1 VLAFQE
7 PAVPMSHAQ
16 RGRLGGLKRAYSQ
29 TAEQRQE
36 QARKLYLAGAIKAV
50 VDRAPEL
57 TDEQRARIRA
67 ILQAAEDGAA

>member
-1 VLAFQE
+1 
-7 PAVPMSHAQ
+7 VPMSHAQ
-16 RGRLGGLKRAYSQ
+16 RGRLGGLKRAYFQ
-29 TAEQRQE
+29 TAEQHYE
-36 QARKLYLAGAIKAV
+36 QARKLYLAGAVKAV

>member
-7 PAVPMSHAQ
+7 TAMPMSHAQ

-29 TAEQRQE
+29 TADQRRE
-36 QARKLYLAGAIKAV
+36 QARKLYLAGAVKAV

-67 ILQAAEDGAA
+67 TLQPVEDGAA